1 MSRRAALLTLLV
13 FAPACS
19 DGGCGDALAPLT
31 SPIANGAFFSD
42 AAVARVSPAGVTFIE
57 TNLPPIIGSLAS
69 SSCTDVPCPAGWGA
83 CDGAGVCKSTDPTTA
98 FIGIKIPPTVVND
111 PGVYFEEL
119 RICTSHRSPTFD
131 DCNIYVDVT
140 DVDLQPNANNNTLG
154 VTADVTIWSS
164 TIKMHLYGAG
174 ILEPDFN
181 CDIRVRNAN
190 NQNLP
195 IYKTVGANV
204 SFDASNPLGRLEMNP
219 SPISVD
225 IVENDLVL
233 CGILEWDIIKGLIF
247 GFIEDS
253 IKSQLQ
259 DTVHDVLT
267 GLLRESCE
275 EGPCTRPD
283 ASFCNGDGFCQ
294 FNAGGELVPR
304 LLGMEG
310 TLAVDALLGGFA
322 GDAATLSFSAAAS
335 SASTASNA
343 LTMSMRA
350 AAVAP
355 SSDCVPS
362 FPAPNPTLPAYAP
375 SGSSWHVAIGASDKL
390 LNTVVYRA
398 FDAGGLCQTIAPGA
412 VTQLSSGALS
422 LLVPSLDEI
431 TGGSVPLAIDMRPRT
446 PPRVEIGRNV
456 TGPDPSDPA
465 VTILLEPLLNVVL
478 DDFDLDVYAHIDG
491 VLLRVLTLRVDL
503 NLDLSL
509 ALGGTGEL
517 VLVAGDASNWLV
529 DVDVIH
535 SDVLRESPEDIEAA
549 IPTLLGIV
557 LPMLTESLAQVF
569 EVPSFSGFTLGVNGI
584 GGSQAFGTTTHG
596 DHERFAHLSVTAS
609 LSYDPNAARAVR
621 AHTAAEVVELHVPLA
636 DQIRAGERVSVRIAA
651 DVLGRD
657 PALPP
662 PTLWHRVDGG
672 LWRPPVDARELI
684 VRDPVLHAEGMHF
697 IEVAVAHPGAP
708 ATLDLEPVVLPVLID
723 AHVPVIDLVAGSSSV
738 QVFVSDTVA
747 LPHEIALEARVDGAL
762 LDALTLDDDGMALV
776 AIDTSRHELVVTAVD
791 TAGRISEARIGTRVV
806 EAGDVLPAE
815 VAAPM
820 TTQRL
825 DDVATTRGHCAQTDG
840 TSTAAVLA
848 LALLLRWRRRR

>member
-13 FAPACS
+13 LVPACS
-19 DGGCGDALAPLT
+19 DGGCGDVLGPLEA
-31 SPIANGAFFSD
+31 PIANGSFFND

-69 SSCTDVPCPAGWGA
+69 SSCTDVPCPTGWGN
-83 CDGAGVCKSTDPTTA
+83 CDGAGVCKSTDPSTA
-98 FIGIKIPPTVVND
+98 FIGIKVPPTVVND

-154 VTADVTIWSS
+154 VLADVTIWSS

-181 CDIRVRNAN
+181 CDVRVRNAN
-190 NQNLP
+190 DENLP
-195 IYKTVGANV
+195 IYKTVGASV

-219 SPISVD
+219 SPISVE
-225 IVENDLVL
+225 IVEDDLVL

-247 GFIEDS
+247 GFLEDS

-259 DTVHDVLT
+259 DTVQDVLT
-267 GLLRESCE
+267 GLLREGCADA
-275 EGPCTRPD
+275 PCSRPD
-283 ASFCNGDGFCQ
+283 VSSCNGDQLCA

-322 GDAATLSFSAAAS
+322 GDAASLSFSAAAAT
-335 SASTASNA
+335 ASTASNA
-343 LTMSMRA
+343 LTMSLRA

-355 SSDCVPS
+355 SSECVPS
-362 FPAPNPTLPAYAP
+362 FPAPDPTLPTYNPA
-375 SGSSWHVAIGASDKL
+375 GSSWHVAIGASDKL
-390 LNTVVYRA
+390 LNSVVYRA

-412 VTQLSSGALS
+412 VSQLSSGALS

-446 PPRVEIGRNV
+446 PPRIEVGRNV
-456 TGPDPSDPA
+456 TGPDPDDPT
-465 VTILLEPLLNVVL
+465 VTILVEPLMNVVL
-478 DDFDLDVYAHIDG
+478 DDFDLDVFAQIDG

-509 ALGGTGEL
+509 AIGGSGEL

-535 SDVLRESPEDIEAA
+535 SDVLRETPEDIEAA

-557 LPMLTESLAQVF
+557 LPMLTESLAQTF
-569 EVPSFSGFTLGVNGI
+569 EIPSFSGFTLGVDGI
-584 GGSQAFGTTTHG
+584 GGSQSYGSTTHG
-596 DHERFAHLSVTAS
+596 DHDRFAHLSITAS
-609 LSYDPNAARAVR
+609 LAFDPNAALRAR
-621 AHTAAEVVELHVPLA
+621 AQTAAEVIDVEVPLA
-636 DQIRAGERVSVRIAA
+636 EQIRAGERVAVRIAA
-651 DVLGRD
+651 DILGRD
-657 PALPP
+657 PSLPP
-662 PTLWHRVDGG
+662 ATVWYRVDGG
-672 LWRPPVDARELI
+672 MWRPPVDAREI
-684 VRDPVLHAEGMHF
+684 TVRDPVLHAEGTHV

-708 ATLDLEPVVLPVLID
+708 DTLDLEPVVLPILVD
-723 AHVPVIDLVAGSSSV
+723 AHAPVIDFVGASAGV
-738 QVFVSDTVA
+738 HVYVSDTVA
-747 LPHEIALEARVDGAL
+747 LPHEIALEARVDGEPIGT
-762 LDALTLDDDGMALV
+762 LTLDDDGMALV
-776 AIDTSRHELVVTAVD
+776 AVDVSRHELTVQATD
-791 TAGRISEARIGTRVV
+791 TFGRTSVARIGTRVV
-806 EAGDVLPAE
+806 DAVADSPAR
-815 VAAPM
+815 VARVI
-820 TTQRL
+820 TEHRV
-825 DDVATTRGHCAQTDG
+825 DDVQSTRGNCAQTSG
-840 TSTAAVLA
+840 SSFGACLA
-848 LALLLRWRRRR
+848 LALLLRARRRR